1 MERVIWYGDVMC
13 SQSPPSSYRSCSSDA
28 LDREVQPLPRYVSFI
43 LRCQITAHRLVR
55 VRLLDTRS
63 GLSRSV
69 DDLGALPKLIDGWL
83 RQDQD

>member
-1 MERVIWYGDVMC
+1 MEE
-13 SQSPPSSYRSCSSDA
+13 QA
-28 LDREVQPLPRYVSFI
+28 LPRYVSFI
-43 LRCQITAHRLVR
+43 LRCQINTHRLVR

-69 DDLGALPKLIDGWL
+69 DDLGELPNLIDGWL